1 MEKNKKAFSVSVP
14 VSVSLSVLVPVS
26 VSVPVPVS
34 VPVLLCWVEQRLSGL
49 LLCVLADRSQ
59 ITSDGD
65 Q

>member
-14 VSVSLSVLVPVS
+14 VSVPVSVLVPA
-26 VSVPVPVS
+26 S

-59 ITSDGD
+59 ITSNGD